1 MKSDSRDHWIREK
14 ICYLRLRKELI
25 IVDKFTEV
33 PAANITSDR
42 LIRLLP
48 GQNRIVNLADYC
60 LIVPLSVNL
69 TYRKS

>member
-14 ICYLRLRKELI
+14 FCYLRLRKELI

-48 GQNRIVNLADYC
+48 EQNRIVNLADYC

>member
-14 ICYLRLRKELI
+14 FCYLRLRKELI

-48 GQNRIVNLADYC
+48 EQNRIVNLADYC

-69 TYRKS
+69 AYRKS

>member
-1 MKSDSRDHWIREK
+1 MTLVITGFVKNFLSEIAER
-14 ICYLRLRKELI
+14 I

>member
-1 MKSDSRDHWIREK
+1 MKSESRDHWIREK
-14 ICYLRLRKELI
+14 FCHLRLRKELI

-33 PAANITSDR
+33 PTANITSDR

>member
-1 MKSDSRDHWIREK
+1 MTLVITGFVK
-14 ICYLRLRKELI
+14 ISYLRLRKELI

-48 GQNRIVNLADYC
+48 RQNRIVNLTDYC
-60 LIVPLSVNL
+60 LIVPPSVNL